1 MDQSGVCLGHTKVM
15 LTAVSIQLMLKAFC
29 SHFFLRESQEVVQSF
44 KDHGCNSHLVIKLSL
59 YLFRCIYLK
68 DFRVLSCI
76 SISSLMFISWYG
88 SYLGIII
95 AIDFGLCSGEVA
107 LLSLSSESCSY

>member
-59 YLFRCIYLK
+59 YLFRCIYFK
-68 DFRVLSCI
+68 DFRLLSCI

-88 SYLGIII
+88 SYHGIII
-95 AIDFGLCSGEVA
+95 ARDFGLCSGEVA
-107 LLSLSSESCSY
+107 LLSLSS